1 MSLIND
7 ALKRASQVEKLRP
20 IPRPAGPALQPAASH
35 DDAPLLSRAVLLGLV
50 GSLTLLLAA
59 WFLWQW
65 FAGVPAGKTSGTSLA
80 LTPARGAEKAA
91 AAASA
96 LKGTAEKS
104 LASAGDSAKSS
115 LVNLAG
121 SAKAAAATL
130 TAAVARQA
138 ETPSPKSAAPT
149 AEKSPA
155 SPRAAPSAPLATLA
169 NTASADHT
177 PAAAAIVAPQIPPAI
192 YAAIAKSAPEVEAA
206 PRLLDPV
213 APAPP
218 PFPVLRLQGVIYRS
232 ANASAFI
239 NGRVLCVG
247 DKVDDAVL
255 AKIDQQSVTF
265 ELAGQTKIVQL
276 AR

>member
-35 DDAPLLSRAVLLGLV
+35 DDAPMISRSVLLGLAV
-50 GSLTLLLAA
+50 SLTLLLAG

-65 FAGVPAGKTSGTSLA
+65 FEGVPGKKTSGTSLA
-80 LTPARGAEKAA
+80 TTPSRGAEKAA
-91 AAASA
+91 EKTATPTAAA
-96 LKGTAEKS
+96 KTTVEKT

-115 LVNLAG
+115 LVNLTGA
-121 SAKAAAATL
+121 AKSAAATL

-138 ETPSPKSAAPT
+138 ETPPAKPGAHAVEKFSVPPHAAPHATAASVEHASAAP
-149 AEKSPA
+149 PA
-155 SPRAAPSAPLATLA
+155 G
-169 NTASADHT
+169 
-177 PAAAAIVAPQIPPAI
+177 APQIPPAI
-192 YAAIAKSAPEVEAA
+192 MASIAKSAPETEVA

-239 NGRVLCVG
+239 NGRILTVG
-247 DKVDDAVL
+247 DKVEDAVL
-255 AKIDQQSVTF
+255 AKIERQSVTF
-265 ELAGQTKIVQL
+265 EMSGQTKVVQL